1 MDPSATSHERLRGS
15 RGHRGRPD
23 GGPRNGRTHLLRV
36 ALALAVLVVAS
47 EASLQ
52 LLSVLARSGV
62 GGRLGGPG
70 ADEAIT
76 ILCVGDSHTYGAAV
90 AEEESY
96 PSQLA
101 GILEEIYAPRSVR
114 VVNAGF
120 PGVNSAFV
128 AQRLEQN
135 LLRFR
140 PDLVIAWV
148 GTNNRWNSLET
159 ATWQRESMT
168 ERLDHLLLHSKL
180 YRLARV
186 LAATGA
192 RSGQPI
198 GARVRPGDAP
208 PEGGER
214 ATARRDR
221 RLSDGELDA
230 GIAYDLERM
239 DALTRALSTPLVVVG
254 YPLREM
260 AGPNR
265 ALRRHAGRLGIPVV
279 ETSRDYARAQHDGHR
294 RDALIVQA
302 AGPHPT
308 GLLYRYVA
316 ESIASVVVAELATRK
331 GIEPAR
337 SGSAR

>member
-1 MDPSATSHERLRGS
+1 MDPSATSRDPLRGS
-15 RGHRGRPD
+15 QGDTGRPH
-23 GGPRNGRTHLLRV
+23 GGPRTGRTRLMRV
-36 ALALAVLVVAS
+36 ALALGVFLVAS
-47 EASLQ
+47 EAGLQ
-52 LLSVLARSGV
+52 LLSGLARSGI
-62 GGRLGGPG
+62 GGRLGGAG
-70 ADEAIT
+70 ADDAIT

-101 GILEEIYAPRSVR
+101 RMLEEIHAPRSVR

-140 PDLVIAWV
+140 PDLVVVWV
-148 GTNNRWNSLET
+148 GTYNRWNSLET
-159 ATWQRESMT
+159 ETWQRTSMT
-168 ERLDHLLLHSKL
+168 ERIDHLLLHSKL

-192 RSGQPI
+192 GSEPPS
-198 GARVRPGDAP
+198 GARIRPGDAP
-208 PEGGER
+208 PGGGER
-214 ATARRDR
+214 STARRDE
-221 RLSDGELDA
+221 RLPDDELDA
-230 GIAYDLERM
+230 GIAHDLERM
-239 DALTRALSTPLVVVG
+239 AALTRALSTPLVVVG

-265 ALRRHAGRLGIPVV
+265 ALRRHARRLGIRMV

-316 ESIASVVVAELATRK
+316 ESIASVVVAELAARK
-331 GIEPAR
+331 GIEPAD
-337 SGSAR
+337 SAR